1 MTDPTFHERKQPVK
15 QVMTF
20 LLHDIQHNLA
30 CFPHRQT
37 HALRMKSSIGL
48 PFRFVS
54 RSVLFGMAA
63 LGISLVFASR
73 VSAADPG
80 KIVVQVD
87 KTGAKIGPMFSGLMT
102 EEINFFY
109 DGGLDGAL
117 TLVNTIA
124 EPMKATP
131 KSSTIDASA
140 KFVREIPG
148 HTVTIIRFSTK

>member
-1 MTDPTFHERKQPVK
+1 
-15 QVMTF
+15 
-20 LLHDIQHNLA
+20 
-30 CFPHRQT
+30 
-37 HALRMKSSIGL
+37 MKSFIGF
-48 PFRFVS
+48 PFRSVS

-87 KTGAKIGPMFSGLMT
+87 KPGAKIGPMFYGLMT
-102 EEINFFY
+102 EEINYSY
-109 DGGLDGAL
+109 DGGIDGGPKE
-117 TLVNTIA
+117 VNTIA
-124 EPMKATP
+124 EPMKVTP

-148 HTVTIIRFSTK
+148 HTAIIRFSTK

>member
-1 MTDPTFHERKQPVK
+1 
-15 QVMTF
+15 
-20 LLHDIQHNLA
+20 
-30 CFPHRQT
+30 
-37 HALRMKSSIGL
+37 MKSPINL

-63 LGISLVFASR
+63 LGINLVFASR

-87 KTGAKIGPMFSGLMT
+87 KSGAKIGPMFYGLMT
-102 EEINFFY
+102 GEISCSY
-109 DGGLDGAL
+109 DGGLDGGL

-131 KSSTIDASA
+131 KSSTIDAGA

-148 HTVTIIRFSTK
+148 HTVTNIRFSTK